1 MIGDR
6 EGSHIK
12 RSAVVLVSWAC
23 LVIALTPAGLSA
35 QTQGDVGSMS
45 RQAAEI
51 SRQVGALDS
60 QLEVVTEGYNK
71 AQVELDAET
80 AKVDESQRRLDSIGH
95 SLDRHE
101 KLLEKR
107 VVTMFEEGRTS
118 LIEVLLQT
126 KDIGD
131 FLEKADLESRV
142 ANSDERLVTSIKSTR
157 DDARSLTRL
166 LAEARSRQGDLVESI
181 QAKKNDI
188 EAKLQER
195 QSALNSVN
203 AAIQQE
209 LAMNNQSV
217 IAGERILNDQ
227 AQSAFLN
234 APADLPDNLA
244 RTALK
249 FLGVP
254 YVWAASGPD
263 AFDCSGLTM
272 YVYGLFGIS
281 LPHNAAMQFDM
292 GLKIPLGKALPG
304 DLVFFGMPPH
314 HVGMF
319 LGNDLFVE
327 APHTGDVVKV
337 SRLSQ
342 RSDCSG
348 VCRFWK

>member
-1 MIGDR
+1 L
-6 EGSHIK
+6 
-12 RSAVVLVSWAC
+12 VVILALCVSFALV
-23 LVIALTPAGLSA
+23 LTPACLSA
-35 QTQGDVGSMS
+35 QTQGDVGSKS
-45 RQAAEI
+45 QQAAEI
-51 SRQVGALDS
+51 ARQVDTLDRE
-60 QLEVVTEGYNK
+60 LEPVTEAYNQ
-71 AQVELDAET
+71 AEVELDAEN

-95 SLDRHE
+95 SLDKHT
-101 KLLEKR
+101 KLLDKR

-142 ANSDERLVTSIKSTR
+142 AKSDQRLVTSIKSSR
-157 DDARSLTRL
+157 DDARSLTQQL
-166 LAEARSRQGDLVESI
+166 GEARRRQSGLVESI
-181 QAKKNDI
+181 EAKKIDI

-195 QSALNSVN
+195 QNTLNSVN
-203 AAIQQE
+203 AEIQQE
-209 LAMNNQSV
+209 LASSHQDL
-217 IAGERILNDQ
+217 IAGERVLNDQ
-227 AQSAFLN
+227 AQSAFLS

-272 YVYGLFGIS
+272 YVYGLFGID
-281 LPHNAAMQFDM
+281 LPHNAAMQFNM
-292 GLKIPLGKALPG
+292 GLKIPLQKALPG

-314 HVGMF
+314 HVGMY
-319 LGNDLFVE
+319 LGNDLFIE
-327 APHTGDVVKV
+327 APCTGDVVKV
-337 SRLSQ
+337 SRLSA